1 MHITLVLLVVMLI
14 TTLFYIGNSLREE
27 HISYEW
33 CHSEYYNITYKKA
46 YVMIN
51 ESRELCYP
59 SKDKSKYIAILKAR
73 TVLFLEGED
82 RIILRWRSRNEV
94 ITLQNK
100 DEKRIT
106 SMLLSMNDLVNK
118 DEFLLPI
125 MCNRIECK
133 DCEKNQLCQK
143 SDWQVILV

>member
-1 MHITLVLLVVMLI
+1 MHISLVLLVVMLI

-33 CHSEYYNITYKKA
+33 CHSKNYNMTYKKA

-51 ESRELCYP
+51 ESRVLCYP

-82 RIILRWRSRNEV
+82 HIILKWRSRNEI
-94 ITLQNK
+94 ITLRSK
-100 DEKRIT
+100 DEERIN
-106 SMLLSMNDLVNK
+106 SMLLSMNSLASK
-118 DEFLLPI
+118 DKFLLPI
-125 MCNRIECK
+125 MCNKIECEHC
-133 DCEKNQLCQK
+133 DKNELCQK
-143 SDWQVILV
+143 RVTDKSF